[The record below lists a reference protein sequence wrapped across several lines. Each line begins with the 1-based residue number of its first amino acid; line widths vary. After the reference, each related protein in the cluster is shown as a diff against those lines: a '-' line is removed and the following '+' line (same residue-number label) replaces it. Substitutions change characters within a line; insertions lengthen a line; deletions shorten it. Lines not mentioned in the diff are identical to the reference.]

1 MLPASLL
8 ARVRRKE
15 TLSIAIAPSTEIA
28 SLGSCPEY
36 GKSVR
41 ISARRKMTNVLPR
54 FLFFFSLEFFVS
66 LEATTAREEEEE
78 EEEEDWP
85 FLFLHRNVLKLFN
98 SSIVLMNWNTVSMR
112 SHEMLP
118 PDNHLSISIVA
129 SSLSFISF
137 NVSVETIPI
146 GAALLFFNV
155 VVEAIAFLGV
165 AEGWRS
171 LLRCQ
176 LLKLAS
182 EICHL
187 QHDLLLFVVNWC
199 WYILLPWN
207 KSEEN
212 KSPAFPFC
220 HINNS
225 CHFLNEIGL
234 LFDI

>member
-1 MLPASLL
+1 
-8 ARVRRKE
+8 
-15 TLSIAIAPSTEIA
+15 
-28 SLGSCPEY
+28 
-36 GKSVR
+36 
-41 ISARRKMTNVLPR
+41 
-54 FLFFFSLEFFVS
+54 
-66 LEATTAREEEEE
+66 
-78 EEEEDWP
+78 
-85 FLFLHRNVLKLFN
+85 
-98 SSIVLMNWNTVSMR
+98 MR

-129 SSLSFISF
+129 SNLSFISF

-187 QHDLLLFVVNWC
+187 QHDLLLFVVN
-199 WYILLPWN
+199 
-207 KSEEN
+207 
-212 KSPAFPFC
+212 
-220 HINNS
+220 
-225 CHFLNEIGL
+225 
-234 LFDI
+234 